1 MITSVLRPLAAQL
14 IAVLVLLSYS
24 LAGPADQN
32 DPALDSLFDRLA
44 TTSSAEE
51 ASDISNEI
59 WQRWSAND
67 DPDVS
72 QLMEIGIRALNYSTY
87 RKALR
92 SFDRIIEMAPQFA
105 EAWNKRAT
113 LYYHIRE
120 YRRSIDDIKETLRL
134 EPRHYGH
141 PVLYNPAMPGI
152 ARPGKLSRRT
162 GCLQKSTVDQS
173 THTQHTPL
181 CPETRR
187 LAAAR
192 GRRERDLGGWGQ
204 SQNAVKPDGQF
215 RHFFLAQRMRHR
227 VSMPTHRITLCGQ

>member
-92 SFDRIIEMAPQFA
+92 SFDRVIEIAPQFA
-105 EAWNKRAT
+105 EGWNKRAT

-134 EPRHYGH
+134 EPRHFGAWSGLGLVSLAQENYPGAL
-141 PVLYNPAMPGI
+141 VAFKKALSINPHIPNI
-152 ARPGKLSRRT
+152 RRYVQKLEDW
-162 GCLQKSTVDQS
+162 Q
-173 THTQHTPL
+173 
-181 CPETRR
+181 
-187 LAAAR
+187 
-192 GRRERDLGGWGQ
+192 RREDEE
-204 SQNAVKPDGQF
+204 NA
-215 RHFFLAQRMRHR
+215 
-227 VSMPTHRITLCGQ
+227 I

>member
-59 WQRWSAND
+59 WQRWSTND

-105 EAWNKRAT
+105 EGWNKRAT

-134 EPRHYGH
+134 EPRHFGAWSGLGLVSLAQENYPGAL
-141 PVLYNPAMPGI
+141 VAFKKALSINPHIPNI
-152 ARPGKLSRRT
+152 RRYVQKLEDW
-162 GCLQKSTVDQS
+162 Q
-173 THTQHTPL
+173 
-181 CPETRR
+181 
-187 LAAAR
+187 
-192 GRRERDLGGWGQ
+192 RREDEE
-204 SQNAVKPDGQF
+204 NA
-215 RHFFLAQRMRHR
+215 
-227 VSMPTHRITLCGQ
+227 I

>member
-134 EPRHYGH
+134 EPRHFGAWSGLGLVSLAQENYPGAL
-141 PVLYNPAMPGI
+141 VAFKKALSINPHIPNI
-152 ARPGKLSRRT
+152 RRYVQKLEDW
-162 GCLQKSTVDQS
+162 Q
-173 THTQHTPL
+173 
-181 CPETRR
+181 
-187 LAAAR
+187 
-192 GRRERDLGGWGQ
+192 RREDEE
-204 SQNAVKPDGQF
+204 NA
-215 RHFFLAQRMRHR
+215 
-227 VSMPTHRITLCGQ
+227 I

>member
-72 QLMEIGIRALNYSTY
+72 QLMEIGIRALNYSAY

-92 SFDRIIEMAPQFA
+92 SFDRVIEMAPQFA

-134 EPRHYGH
+134 EPRHFGAWSGLGLVSLAQENYPGAL
-141 PVLYNPAMPGI
+141 VAFKKALSINPHIPNI
-152 ARPGKLSRRT
+152 RRYVQKLEDW
-162 GCLQKSTVDQS
+162 Q
-173 THTQHTPL
+173 
-181 CPETRR
+181 
-187 LAAAR
+187 
-192 GRRERDLGGWGQ
+192 RREDEE
-204 SQNAVKPDGQF
+204 NA
-215 RHFFLAQRMRHR
+215 
-227 VSMPTHRITLCGQ
+227 I

>member
-67 DPDVS
+67 NSDVS

-92 SFDRIIEMAPQFA
+92 SFDRVIEMAPQFA
-105 EAWNKRAT
+105 EGWNKRAT

-134 EPRHYGH
+134 EPRHFGAWSGLGLVSLAQENYPGAL
-141 PVLYNPAMPGI
+141 VAFKKALSINPHIPNI
-152 ARPGKLSRRT
+152 RRYVQKLEDW
-162 GCLQKSTVDQS
+162 Q
-173 THTQHTPL
+173 
-181 CPETRR
+181 
-187 LAAAR
+187 
-192 GRRERDLGGWGQ
+192 RREDEE
-204 SQNAVKPDGQF
+204 NA
-215 RHFFLAQRMRHR
+215 
-227 VSMPTHRITLCGQ
+227 I

>member
-24 LAGPADQN
+24 LTGPADQN

-72 QLMEIGIRALNYSTY
+72 QLMQIGIRALNYSTY

-92 SFDRIIEMAPQFA
+92 SFDRVIEMAPQFA
-105 EAWNKRAT
+105 EGWNKRAT

-134 EPRHYGH
+134 EPRHFGAWSGLGLVSLAQENYPGAL
-141 PVLYNPAMPGI
+141 VAFKKALSINPHIPNI
-152 ARPGKLSRRT
+152 RRYVQKLEDW
-162 GCLQKSTVDQS
+162 Q
-173 THTQHTPL
+173 
-181 CPETRR
+181 
-187 LAAAR
+187 
-192 GRRERDLGGWGQ
+192 RREDEE
-204 SQNAVKPDGQF
+204 NA
-215 RHFFLAQRMRHR
+215 
-227 VSMPTHRITLCGQ
+227 I